1 MFVSDGGLLGL
12 HSTVAIETKLWRNL
26 WGKGFSRSPVFEE
39 TFVTPQCDFRGG
51 LPPETADVWLSRTA
65 VVAGDTTCNV

>member
-12 HSTVAIETKLWRNL
+12 HWAVAIETKLWRNL

-39 TFVTPQCDFRGG
+39 TFVTPQCDFSGG
-51 LPPETADVWLSRTA
+51 LPLKTADV
-65 VVAGDTTCNV
+65 VAPPPDQHAQEHV